1 MSDGMVGCS
10 PSRLEGI
17 WIKRVHGGPMDPAQ
31 RANLVAGQGLVGN
44 ADQGRRRQVTIIEQ
58 EVWHELMKLVGS
70 DLPPSTRR
78 ANLMISGTSLV
89 EARGRVIGIGL
100 VGSES
105 WAKPSPARWWSQLIR
120 ACALPCT
127 RRGGEVPLPRCW
139 TMERSRWAIRSG
151 GRLRRTANTRI
162 TGIAWRMPHIPRLPV
177 DPRE

>member
-1 MSDGMVGCS
+1 MVGCS

-89 EARGRVIGIGL
+89 EARGRVIGIGPCRL
-100 VGSES
+100 RILGETKPCEMVES
-105 WAKPSPARWWSQLIR
+105 AYPGLRAAMYPAW
-120 ACALPCT
+120 
-127 RRGGEVPLPRCW
+127 RGGAFAEVLDNGEIALGDPV
-139 TMERSRWAIRSG
+139 RWEVTENS
-151 GRLRRTANTRI
+151 
-162 TGIAWRMPHIPRLPV
+162 
-177 DPRE
+177 